1 VASTHRYARRSMQTR
16 SRARFGRWAR
26 RVRTPGLSRR
36 EAAASP
42 WPVGVLDEAWRPS
55 RWFDAPPHPAID
67 PPVAEVVLVAG
78 IAAAHVV
85 DHRAVPTRYHLG
97 THLASAAAAVG
108 AALAIGATPT
118 ELGLRPDRMVK
129 GIRRGLVTSA
139 VVTAVVGLGAALPR
153 TRPLFIDNRV
163 LDVSRGEVAF
173 TSLVRIPL
181 GTALYEEV
189 VFRGVV
195 LGLALRRLPPLLAVG
210 FTSALFGLWHVL
222 PALADREHHP
232 TTREAHPVALV
243 GSAVASTTVA
253 GAIFG
258 WERLRAN
265 SVVAPVLT
273 HTATNAVTFAVAS
286 LVSARHGTSGD
297 ATTGADDPTGRHRTT
312 P

>member
-1 VASTHRYARRSMQTR
+1 V
-16 SRARFGRWAR
+16 
-26 RVRTPGLSRR
+26 
-36 EAAASP
+36 
-42 WPVGVLDEAWRPS
+42 VG
-55 RWFDAPPHPAID
+55 
-67 PPVAEVVLVAG
+67 G
-78 IAAAHVV
+78 IVAAHVV
-85 DHRAVPTRYHLG
+85 DHRLVPPRYHLG
-97 THLASAAAAVG
+97 THLASAAAAVA
-108 AALAIGATPT
+108 AALAMGATT
-118 ELGLRPDRMVK
+118 TDLGLRPDRMVK
-129 GIRRGLVTSA
+129 GVRRGLVTSA
-139 VVTAVVGLGAALPR
+139 VVTAVVGLGAALPK

-163 LDVSRGEVAF
+163 LDVSRTEVAF

-195 LGLALRRLPPLLAVG
+195 LGLALRRLPPLAAVG

-222 PALADREHHP
+222 PTLADREHRP
-232 TTREAHPVALV
+232 ATREAHPVALV

-286 LVSARHGTSGD
+286 LVSARHEK
-297 ATTGADDPTGRHRTT
+297 R
-312 P
+312 